1 MNSDKSMQQLMDEFV
16 GEYCIPE
23 KRDSAQ
29 QEIKGLFMGFMGTL
43 AFHTLKLSPPS
54 SSTSESP
61 PPQGTASTTTK
72 NKNTALEKIQLV
84 KAAAEANTLINTNN
98 NNCNSSD
105 EDSELSIEQ
114 LQEDEFQYLKVVQ
127 LRQILK
133 KASQKYNG
141 NKSDLIQRCKDYKNG
156 IYTNKIENLDND
168 NIRIKNYTKPEIQ
181 KMKVQQIQTLL
192 KKEGLRVMGNKN
204 VLVERADRF
213 IQDKCT
219 DEDYPSKKKG
229 RKKSEHTKQ
238 KVACAAVESDGTSC
252 TREGKKECSA
262 DKKMY
267 CYRHIPREYV
277 KNVEEP
283 SEPICTRPVSEM
295 VHQQRPKLSVVI
307 PTPKYKDAKVVEIPY
322 TSGND
327 NKLSIG

>member
-29 QEIKGLFMGFMGTL
+29 QEIKGLFMKFMGTL

-61 PPQGTASTTTK
+61 PPQAQCATSTTTK

-84 KAAAEANTLINTNN
+84 KAAAEANSNNNTNN

-156 IYTNKIENLDND
+156 IFTNKIENLDND

-219 DEDYPSKKKG
+219 EEDYPSKKKG
-229 RKKSEHTKQ
+229 
-238 KVACAAVESDGTSC
+238 
-252 TREGKKECSA
+252 
-262 DKKMY
+262 
-267 CYRHIPREYV
+267 
-277 KNVEEP
+277 
-283 SEPICTRPVSEM
+283 
-295 VHQQRPKLSVVI
+295 
-307 PTPKYKDAKVVEIPY
+307 
-322 TSGND
+322 
-327 NKLSIG
+327 